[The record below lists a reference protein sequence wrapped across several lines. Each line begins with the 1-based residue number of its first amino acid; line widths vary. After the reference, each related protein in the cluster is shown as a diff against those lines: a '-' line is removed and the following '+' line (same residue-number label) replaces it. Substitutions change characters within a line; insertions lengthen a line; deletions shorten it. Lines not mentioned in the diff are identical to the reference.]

1 MADTYTTNLNLTKPE
16 VGASTDTWGTK
27 LNADLDTLD
36 AIFSSSGTAVS
47 LGNVTVGGTLG
58 VTGILTANA
67 GVKVDNIT
75 IDGTE
80 IDLSSGDLTL
90 DAAGDIIL
98 DADGGNILF
107 KDGSIGTFLDIQQDS
122 SNAEIISRVQDK
134 DILLKGNDNGSTITA
149 LTLDMS
155 EAGAATFNNKVTA
168 TELEIATSASDV
180 GVDLTLNGNKSSNGA
195 VASIIFENN
204 TDSVA
209 MIRASR
215 VDGNNDAAAM
225 QFFTQATGGSNAERM
240 RIDSSG
246 NVGIGGTSGGERLL
260 LTGSATAGARLKFTQ
275 STASLSG
282 QIQQGSS
289 GFGISALGSQ
299 AMLFDTNGS
308 ERMRIDS
315 AGAIQ
320 IGGTT
325 NAGFVD
331 FDSVSL
337 QLNTQRNPNTGSF
350 VNTAKSHASIAL
362 RGADG
367 GSEIRFGTASANNTA
382 STERMRIDSSGN
394 VGIGDSSPDRK
405 LHVNSGNSNECALF
419 ESTDT
424 EVTLE
429 LKDTTGT
436 AAIKSRNDFRFTAG
450 GSERMRLDS
459 SGRLGIGVTS
469 PSAAL
474 HVKDQI
480 NLTNADNHAILGLKA
495 NRFGYSSAYK
505 VLQIGD
511 GTVST
516 HANLAIGVDLTG
528 NSSGSFTGNGEAI
541 YFRNGITFR
550 TPNDDNDAFHSY
562 ITMDDG
568 NTMIN
573 TTSNQGVGGLTFGYS
588 ANGINVTNNT
598 TTGAGNGHE
607 FNVFRRNSTQIG
619 SIVMSNTDGVTYTT
633 SSDARLKNVLGEAK
647 GLEIVNKLNPVNF
660 EWKESKKV
668 QDGLIAQ
675 EVEEL
680 IPHAVAVSEEG
691 HYSMDYSQVVTPLI
705 KAIQEQQEQIDAL
718 QSEINELKNS

>member
-134 DILLKGNDNGSTITA
+134 DILLKGNDGGSTITA

-155 EAGAATFNNKVTA
+155 DAGSATFNNNVGIGVTPTA
-168 TELEIATSASDV
+168 PLHVKSASTDIVLFENIDAGTTGSQLLLYQNSSSPADNDRVGALAFLGNDDGGNQLTYGAIRCLATDV
-180 GVDLTLNGNKSSNGA
+180 SNG
-195 VASIIFENN
+195 SE
-204 TDSVA
+204 
-209 MIRASR
+209 
-215 VDGNNDAAAM
+215 DGA
-225 QFFTQATGGSNAERM
+225 FTFSTTKAGTFTEHM

-246 NVGIGGTSGGERLL
+246 NVGIGITSISA
-260 LTGSATAGARLKFTQ
+260 TDWGSASKILQIAGTQ
-275 STASLSG
+275 PLLS
-282 QIQQGSS
+282 
-289 GFGISALGSQ
+289 
-299 AMLFDTNGS
+299 
-308 ERMRIDS
+308 
-315 AGAIQ
+315 
-320 IGGTT
+320 
-325 NAGFVD
+325 
-331 FDSVSL
+331 
-337 QLNTQRNPNTGSF
+337 
-350 VNTAKSHASIAL
+350 
-362 RGADG
+362 
-367 GSEIRFGTASANNTA
+367 
-382 STERMRIDSSGN
+382 
-394 VGIGDSSPDRK
+394 
-405 LHVNSGNSNECALF
+405 
-419 ESTDT
+419 
-424 EVTLE
+424 
-429 LKDTTGT
+429 LKDTDVTDGEFQIANSGQNLYIYD
-436 AAIKSRNDFRFTAG
+436 AAASAT
-450 GSERMRLDS
+450 RMLIDS
-459 SGRLGIGVTS
+459 SGRLGIGGVTS

-480 NLTNADNHAILGLKA
+480 NLTNANNHAILGLKA

>member
-134 DILLKGNDNGSTITA
+134 DILLKGNDGGSTITA

-155 EAGAATFNNKVTA
+155 DAGSATFNNNVGIGVTPTA
-168 TELEIATSASDV
+168 PLHVKSASTDIVLFENIDAGTTGSQLLLYQNSSSPADNDRVGALAFLGNDDGGNQLTYGAIRCLATDV
-180 GVDLTLNGNKSSNGA
+180 SNG
-195 VASIIFENN
+195 SE
-204 TDSVA
+204 
-209 MIRASR
+209 
-215 VDGNNDAAAM
+215 DGA
-225 QFFTQATGGSNAERM
+225 FTFSTTKAGTFTEHM

-246 NVGIGGTSGGERLL
+246 NVGIGITSISA
-260 LTGSATAGARLKFTQ
+260 TDWGSASKILQIAGTQ
-275 STASLSG
+275 PLLS
-282 QIQQGSS
+282 
-289 GFGISALGSQ
+289 
-299 AMLFDTNGS
+299 
-308 ERMRIDS
+308 
-315 AGAIQ
+315 
-320 IGGTT
+320 
-325 NAGFVD
+325 
-331 FDSVSL
+331 
-337 QLNTQRNPNTGSF
+337 
-350 VNTAKSHASIAL
+350 
-362 RGADG
+362 
-367 GSEIRFGTASANNTA
+367 
-382 STERMRIDSSGN
+382 
-394 VGIGDSSPDRK
+394 
-405 LHVNSGNSNECALF
+405 
-419 ESTDT
+419 
-424 EVTLE
+424 
-429 LKDTTGT
+429 LKDTDVTDGEFQIANSGQNLYIYD
-436 AAIKSRNDFRFTAG
+436 AAASAT
-450 GSERMRLDS
+450 RMLIDS
-459 SGRLGIGVTS
+459 SGRLGIGGVTS

-480 NLTNADNHAILGLKA
+480 NLTNANNHAILGLKA

-619 SIVMSNTDGVTYTT
+619 SIVMSNTDGVTYAT